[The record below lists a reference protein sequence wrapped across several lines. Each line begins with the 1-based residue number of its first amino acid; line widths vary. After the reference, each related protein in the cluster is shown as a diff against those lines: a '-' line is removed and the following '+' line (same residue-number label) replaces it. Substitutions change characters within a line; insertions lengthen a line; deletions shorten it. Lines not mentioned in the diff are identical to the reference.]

1 MVRTTVSTLWLGNTG
16 KLLGGRARG
25 AGLMRQQYTLELM
38 RLSTCIDNPQSN
50 RPLSRHAHFGRS
62 KAKILCHDV
71 DRLLRRITA
80 HCPQDE
86 QGDET
91 REGK

>member
-1 MVRTTVSTLWLGNTG
+1 
-16 KLLGGRARG
+16 
-25 AGLMRQQYTLELM
+25 MRQQRTLELM
-38 RLSTCIDNPQSN
+38 RLPTFIGNPQSN
-50 RPLSRHAHFGRS
+50 RSLSRHMYFGRS

-80 HCPQDE
+80 HRPHNE

-91 REGK
+91 REGN